1 MNSILTHDL
10 TNSPMEEMKQ
20 ESTNLMDRLVEE
32 ETTYI
37 MDKLV
42 EEESTYMM
50 DKLVEEESTN
60 MMDKLAEEDSTY
72 IMDKLAEVPNLFFCI
87 LALSFAFFAFLI
99 IGFILHIC
107 RKAESS
113 SRWRVQEWVCN
124 GTSRQHR
131 WRALD
136 TLHREC
142 LHEEL
147 FQKPAAKME
156 AEADNKKVGS
166 AKSVLVE
173 PDQPYAICSY
183 GTIEKLDHV

>member
-20 ESTNLMDRLVEE
+20 ESTNMMDRLVEE

-37 MDKLV
+37 L
-42 EEESTYMM
+42 

-60 MMDKLAEEDSTY
+60 VMGMFVEEESTNMMDRLVEEESTY

-87 LALSFAFFAFLI
+87 LALLAFSI
-99 IGFILHIC
+99 IGFVLHIC
-107 RKAESS
+107 WKAEAS
-113 SRWRVQEWVCN
+113 RVQEWFCN

-131 WRALD
+131 WRALHA
-136 TLHREC
+136 LQRKC
-142 LHEEL
+142 VQEEL

-156 AEADNKKVGS
+156 AEIDNKGTSKEGKIYVGW
-166 AKSVLVE
+166 
-173 PDQPYAICSY
+173 
-183 GTIEKLDHV
+183 T

>member
-42 EEESTYMM
+42 EEEST
-50 DKLVEEESTN
+50 N
-60 MMDKLAEEDSTY
+60 MMDKLAEEESTY

-87 LALSFAFFAFLI
+87 LTLSFAFFAFLI

-113 SRWRVQEWVCN
+113 SRWRVQEWVCS

-142 LHEEL
+142 LHEQL

-173 PDQPYAICSY
+173 PDMPYAICSY